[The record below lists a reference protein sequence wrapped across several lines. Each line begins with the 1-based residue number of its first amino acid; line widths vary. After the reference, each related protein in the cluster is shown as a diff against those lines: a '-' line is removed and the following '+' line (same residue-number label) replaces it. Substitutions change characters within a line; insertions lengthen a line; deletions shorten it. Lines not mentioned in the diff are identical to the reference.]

1 MFTGVPTFVTFQV
14 QIADQFTFRTQV
26 PFVVIFTS
34 IFVSHPVAS
43 NIGQFPVAALLIVN
57 SLTAPDTEV
66 VGNLINS
73 LLHPSLIRLCDAP
86 SKVIHHCMNN
96 ASEVVLVNEHCP
108 DAFRTIVLSVS
119 THVIIPV
126 SQTITVEFWSSFQVV
141 ASKRAIALS
150 VELAGQTTSPVPPPV
165 LAIVTIQSALVPV
178 VVRVIQLHST
188 N

>member
-1 MFTGVPTFVTFQV
+1 
-14 QIADQFTFRTQV
+14 
-26 PFVVIFTS
+26 
-34 IFVSHPVAS
+34 
-43 NIGQFPVAALLIVN
+43 
-57 SLTAPDTEV
+57 
-66 VGNLINS
+66 
-73 LLHPSLIRLCDAP
+73 
-86 SKVIHHCMNN
+86 MNN